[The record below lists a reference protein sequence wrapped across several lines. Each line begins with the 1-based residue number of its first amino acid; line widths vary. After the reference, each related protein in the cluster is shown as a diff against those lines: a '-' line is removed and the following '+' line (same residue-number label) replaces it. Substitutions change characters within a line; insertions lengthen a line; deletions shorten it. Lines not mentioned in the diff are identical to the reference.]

1 MLMSRAPPCS
11 AGDLSTVVDTSLVTI
26 PRSDSFTAPA
36 EGGWSR
42 RHGLRVIDRI
52 VELVRIRAGFRRAPP
67 VAAPVCSKCVAY
79 RGTVDG
85 AAARLCARCRH
96 VPRPCAAGLL

>member
-42 RHGLRVIDRI
+42 RHGLRVIGRI
-52 VELVRIRAGFRRAPP
+52 VELVRIAVCGVAHHQSDALLCMRRGKGAHQHQP
-67 VAAPVCSKCVAY
+67 
-79 RGTVDG
+79 RGCDQ
-85 AAARLCARCRH
+85 AAARIILAPPGKL
-96 VPRPCAAGLL
+96 V